1 MNFWGA
7 DTDQLREHGTAVSSG
22 ARRIEELIVTLSSTV
37 ESVQW
42 IGPDADEFRSSFQVM
57 CGERVD
63 PATSR
68 LFSLAKEC
76 EQHSEEQDSASED
89 GGSGGNQGNEGD
101 RGDGG
106 QSDPLNPLEAIRK
119 ALEDYDPLESD
130 GFWGD
135 LLGGPEAGYWGN
147 LIWNAA
153 SIGGDIAGI
162 FVEPTGAAAA
172 ISLVMDIPGAA
183 IGYYDALQSFQ
194 DGDYY
199 GTLDGL
205 VTGGINTL
213 DAGMAALSMVP
224 PVPPVG
230 LALKGIGEV
239 GGIVTGSLD
248 MGWSAMT
255 MAAQADAI
263 AGGPGGGSTSKFL
276 MTAPYFVF
284 EQATGIPAYTE
295 FAKPVTDGINDLYS
309 DVTSSIR
316 DAVPIIDPMIDLSQR
331 PLEAISETPLVAPIE
346 DGATAVNEWIRG
358 LGR

>member
-7 DTDQLREHGTAVSSG
+7 DTDQLREHGAAVSGG
-22 ARRIEELIVTLSSTV
+22 ARRIEELIATLSSAVQSV
-37 ESVQW
+37 EW
-42 IGPDADEFRSSFQVM
+42 TGPDADEFRSSFLVM
-57 CGERVD
+57 CRERVD
-63 PATSR
+63 PAASTLS
-68 LFSLAKEC
+68 SLAKEC
-76 EQHSEEQDSASED
+76 EEHSEEQDSASED
-89 GGSGGNQGNEGD
+89 GGSGGNQGN
-101 RGDGG
+101 GG

-147 LIWNAA
+147 LLWNGA

-172 ISLVMDIPGAA
+172 ISLAMDIPGAA
-183 IGYYDALQSFQ
+183 MGYYDALQSFQ

-213 DAGMAALSMVP
+213 DAGFAALSMVP

-230 LALKGIGEV
+230 LAIKGIGEV
-239 GGIVTGSLD
+239 GGIATGSLD
-248 MGWSAMT
+248 MGWSAVT
-255 MAAQADAI
+255 MAAQASAI

-276 MTAPYFVF
+276 MTAPYWAI

-295 FAKPVTDGINDLYS
+295 FAEPVTNGINDMYS

-316 DAVPIIDPMIDLSQR
+316 DAVPIIDPLIDVSQR

>member
-1 MNFWGA
+1 HSCPSLLSYTWPTTGRFRLLGTPPHVPRAPTRLLSRHTHAQGTESHMNFWGA

-130 GFWGD
+130 GFWGG

-172 ISLVMDIPGAA
+172 ISLAMDIPGAA

-205 VTGGINTL
+205 VTGG
-213 DAGMAALSMVP
+213 DQHARRRHG
-224 PVPPVG
+224 
-230 LALKGIGEV
+230 
-239 GGIVTGSLD
+239 
-248 MGWSAMT
+248 
-255 MAAQADAI
+255 
-263 AGGPGGGSTSKFL
+263 
-276 MTAPYFVF
+276 
-284 EQATGIPAYTE
+284 
-295 FAKPVTDGINDLYS
+295 
-309 DVTSSIR
+309 
-316 DAVPIIDPMIDLSQR
+316 
-331 PLEAISETPLVAPIE
+331 
-346 DGATAVNEWIRG
+346 
-358 LGR
+358 

>member
-119 ALEDYDPLESD
+119 AL
-130 GFWGD
+130 
-135 LLGGPEAGYWGN
+135 
-147 LIWNAA
+147 
-153 SIGGDIAGI
+153 
-162 FVEPTGAAAA
+162 
-172 ISLVMDIPGAA
+172 
-183 IGYYDALQSFQ
+183 
-194 DGDYY
+194 
-199 GTLDGL
+199 
-205 VTGGINTL
+205 
-213 DAGMAALSMVP
+213 
-224 PVPPVG
+224 
-230 LALKGIGEV
+230 
-239 GGIVTGSLD
+239 
-248 MGWSAMT
+248 
-255 MAAQADAI
+255 
-263 AGGPGGGSTSKFL
+263 
-276 MTAPYFVF
+276 
-284 EQATGIPAYTE
+284 
-295 FAKPVTDGINDLYS
+295 
-309 DVTSSIR
+309 
-316 DAVPIIDPMIDLSQR
+316 
-331 PLEAISETPLVAPIE
+331 
-346 DGATAVNEWIRG
+346 
-358 LGR
+358 

>member
-1 MNFWGA
+1 
-7 DTDQLREHGTAVSSG
+7 
-22 ARRIEELIVTLSSTV
+22 
-37 ESVQW
+37 
-42 IGPDADEFRSSFQVM
+42 M

-172 ISLVMDIPGAA
+172 AATSRKPSGISAVILNPRSEATDTRSLPLPAPLRG
-183 IGYYDALQSFQ
+183 
-194 DGDYY
+194 
-199 GTLDGL
+199 GL
-205 VTGGINTL
+205 R
-213 DAGMAALSMVP
+213 P
-224 PVPPVG
+224 
-230 LALKGIGEV
+230 
-239 GGIVTGSLD
+239 
-248 MGWSAMT
+248 
-255 MAAQADAI
+255 
-263 AGGPGGGSTSKFL
+263 
-276 MTAPYFVF
+276 
-284 EQATGIPAYTE
+284 
-295 FAKPVTDGINDLYS
+295 
-309 DVTSSIR
+309 
-316 DAVPIIDPMIDLSQR
+316 QR
-331 PLEAISETPLVAPIE
+331 
-346 DGATAVNEWIRG
+346 
-358 LGR
+358 